1 MFLWMRIRSEKCSMI
16 FEIQGLTY
24 KDLRSN
30 IIVTRKEINQTD
42 AMKPHGV
49 RVHGVLFRLA
59 V

>member
-1 MFLWMRIRSEKCSMI
+1 MI

-24 KDLRSN
+24 TDSRSN

-49 RVHGVLFRLA
+49 RVHGVSFRLA